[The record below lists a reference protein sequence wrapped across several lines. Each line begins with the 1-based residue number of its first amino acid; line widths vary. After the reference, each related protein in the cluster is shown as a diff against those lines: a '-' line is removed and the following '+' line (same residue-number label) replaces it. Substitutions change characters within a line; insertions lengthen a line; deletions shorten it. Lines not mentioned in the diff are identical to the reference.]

1 MARRWTG
8 SSNRSSPSSIV
19 DDSAWPLA
27 AWSLGSLCRFLS
39 SGGLVTSMSFCAVT
53 CDTAGHVQ
61 HPCRS
66 GGRFLTGQHF
76 LYPARI
82 AELEV
87 SDEND
92 INWDLLAEGWSSVR
106 SPQWLRSKW
115 WTIKRQIANH
125 KDVSFPGNVML
136 AHFSSE
142 SPFHICQRNKAAF
155 CCLLTALL
163 AKEHIAPLLEVT
175 GPLDLLAEL
184 LLQAILKCFSQTSQA
199 DVYN

>member
-8 SSNRSSPSSIV
+8 SSNRSSPSSV
-19 DDSAWPLA
+19 VYDSAWPLA

-53 CDTAGHVQ
+53 CDTAGHAR
-61 HPCRS
+61 HPCWPA
-66 GGRFLTGQHF
+66 GQFLTGECF

-125 KDVSFPGNVML
+125 KDVSFPGNVLL
-136 AHFSSE
+136 AHFW
-142 SPFHICQRNKAAF
+142 K
-155 CCLLTALL
+155 LLSRMS
-163 AKEHIAPLLEVT
+163 KE
-175 GPLDLLAEL
+175 
-184 LLQAILKCFSQTSQA
+184 
-199 DVYN
+199 

>member
-8 SSNRSSPSSIV
+8 SSNRSSPSSV
-19 DDSAWPLA
+19 VYDSAWPLA

-53 CDTAGHVQ
+53 CDTAGHVP

-66 GGRFLTGQHF
+66 GGQFLTGQYF

-125 KDVSFPGNVML
+125 KDVSFPGNVLL
-136 AHFSSE
+136 AHFSPE
-142 SPFHICQRNKAAF
+142 SSFQIRQRNKAAF
-155 CCLLTALL
+155 CCLLTLL
-163 AKEHIAPLLEVT
+163 TKEHIAPLLEVT
-175 GPLDLLAEL
+175 GPLHLLAEL
-184 LLQAILKCFSQTSQA
+184 LL
-199 DVYN
+199 